1 MQSYSFSEARQN
13 LATVLDVAD
22 KEGAIRINRK
32 DGQAFI
38 LKPVPVSGFS
48 LNIKAINVDIT
59 TDYIADIVRKGRED
73 RYRYE

>member
-1 MQSYSFSEARQN
+1 MRSYSFSKARQN

-38 LKPVPVSGFS
+38 LKPVPVSGS
-48 LNIKAINVDIT
+48 PL
-59 TDYIADIVRKGRED
+59 
-73 RYRYE
+73 